1 VTPAIQDHAIV
12 GDGRSAALVARD
24 GSLDWLCWPRFDSP
38 STFGAIL
45 DAERGGAF
53 TIHPEGP
60 AIVSRRYLGDT
71 NVLETRFETPDGAC
85 RITDAMIVAG
95 RDEDVLLAEHE
106 LVRRVE
112 CDRGSVRLEVAFE
125 PRPDYGRKPPRIRN
139 RGALGIFVPIGAG
152 VMILRTD
159 APLALDPSGA
169 RAALTLAAGS
179 RLDFSLSFSE
189 EAPAVLPPLGRAL
202 DERLERTR
210 DWWSSWAARADYEG
224 PYREAVVRSALTLKL
239 LGYAP
244 SGAIIAAP
252 TTSLPERPA
261 GDLDWDYR
269 FCWLR
274 DASFTAYALAALGYR
289 DELRAFV
296 SWLIHST
303 RLTSPELSVLYDVF
317 GNRPSGE
324 RVLPHLRGYADS
336 RPVRVGNAAQDQF
349 QLDLYGEVVEAATQF
364 ARTGGE
370 LDRETGRLILGLGH
384 YVVENWER
392 PDSGIWETRRER
404 VQHTHSLVLCWATLD
419 RLIEL
424 SCVHGVADVPCRDFE
439 RERERI
445 RSAVHERGWSE
456 SLQSY
461 TSTLGGTEVDAALLR
476 LPWYGFEPA
485 DSPRMRGTYARIERE
500 LGARD
505 GLLYRYRTGDSPGEG
520 AFALCG
526 FWAVQHL
533 ARCGRTA
540 EASRRLE
547 RLLGFANDVGLFAEE
562 VDPATGAA
570 LGNFPQG
577 FTHLGVINAAL
588 TLAEAQGRRKEAA

>member
-24 GSLDWLCWPRFDSP
+24 GAVSWLCWPRFDSP
-38 STFGAIL
+38 SLFGALL
-45 DAERGGAF
+45 DAERGGVF
-53 TIHPEGP
+53 SIRPTGP
-60 AIVSRRYLGDT
+60 SVVTRRYLGDT
-71 NVLETRFETPDGAC
+71 NVLETRFETADGAC
-85 RITDAMIVAG
+85 RITDAMTVAG
-95 RDEDVLLAEHE
+95 RNDDVLQAEHE

-112 CDRGSVRLEVAFE
+112 CDRGTVRLEVAFE
-125 PRPDYGRKPPRIRN
+125 PRPDYGREAARIRR
-139 RGALGIFVPIGAG
+139 RGALGLYVPVSEG
-152 VMILRTD
+152 VLILRTD
-159 APLALDPSGA
+159 AALEPGESAA
-169 RAALTLAAGS
+169 RGSVTLAAGG
-179 RLDFSLSFSE
+179 RLDFSLSFSQ
-189 EAPAVLPPLGRAL
+189 EAPAVIPPLGPAL
-202 DERLERTR
+202 DERLARTR
-210 DWWSSWAARADYEG
+210 AWWSRWAARADYEG
-224 PYREAVVRSALTLKL
+224 PYRDAVVRSALALKL

-244 SGAIIAAP
+244 SGAIVAAP
-252 TTSLPERPA
+252 TTSLPERLG

-303 RLTSPELSVLYDVF
+303 RLTSPELHVLYDVF
-317 GNRPSGE
+317 GNSPAPE

-336 RPVRVGNAAQDQF
+336 RPVRVGNAAHDQF

-370 LDRETGRLILGLGH
+370 LDRATGSLILDLGH

-392 PDSGIWETRRER
+392 PDHGIWETRCER
-404 VQHTHSLVLCWATLD
+404 VQHTHSLVLCWAALD
-419 RLIEL
+419 RLVEL
-424 SCVHGVADVPCRDFE
+424 SCVHGVAGVPCRAFE

-445 RSAVHERGWSE
+445 RAVVHERGWNE

-461 TSTLGGTEVDAALLR
+461 TSTLGGTEVDASLLR

-485 DSPRMRGTYARIERE
+485 DSPRMRSTYARIERE

-505 GLLYRYRTGDSPGEG
+505 GLLYRYRTGASPGEG

-533 ARCGRTA
+533 ARSGRAA
-540 EASRRLE
+540 EASRRFE
-547 RLLGFANDVGLFAEE
+547 RLLGFANDVGLFGEE

-588 TLAEAQGRRKEAA
+588 TLAEAQGQRKEAA